1 MKFVYLVLLCIL
13 ASMTIVESRRRSH
26 RGVKWD
32 KFKSKVKSIAGKAGR
47 AIKKG
52 AKLAW
57 ENRDKIIAAGKAVAG
72 AVAGGEA
79 PAAGGEAPA
88 PEGRRRRYH

>member
-13 ASMTIVESRRRSH
+13 ASMTIVESRRRSRNH
-26 RGVKWD
+26 RGF
-32 KFKSKVKSIAGKAGR
+32 FKKLAKKVASGV
-47 AIKKG
+47 KKG

-57 ENRDKIIAAGKAVAG
+57 ENRDKIIGAGKAVAG
-72 AVAGGEA
+72 ALAGGEA

>member
-32 KFKSKVKSIAGKAGR
+32 KFKNKVKNIAGKAGR

-57 ENRDKIIAAGKAVAG
+57 DNREKILAAGKAAVG
-72 AVAGGEA
+72 AFAGGEA
-79 PAAGGEAPA
+79 PAAEAPA

>member
-13 ASMTIVESRRRSH
+13 ASMTIVESRRRSRNH
-26 RGVKWD
+26 RGI
-32 KFKSKVKSIAGKAGR
+32 FSKLAKKVGSAV
-47 AIKKG
+47 KKG

-57 ENRDKIIAAGKAVAG
+57 NNRAKILAAGKAAAG
-72 AVAGGEA
+72 ALAGGEA
-79 PAAGGEAPA
+79 PAAEAPAAEAPA